1 MKIAGPGVSGAA
13 EIEFGPAPGDFLS
26 QWEANRS
33 TFPLGVDLILAH
45 GVELAV
51 LPRSVQ
57 VTGGE

>member
-1 MKIAGPGVSGAA
+1 MKIAGPGVSGVA

-45 GVELAV
+45 GAELAA
-51 LPRSVQ
+51 LPRSVR
-57 VTGGE
+57 VAGGE